1 MPEFKKKSKPSEPKS
16 EAIGAEESLVI
27 EPRCAVCQHERR
39 SAIDKVLAL
48 GTSFSEIQRI
58 FDVDRRSVS
67 NHAKKHLKYEEGA
80 IRRIIERES
89 EKLSENVENGVQ
101 GALARRVFLE
111 TALQKAMMD
120 LVNGDTIIEPKDA
133 INIVAALDKMDSEVS
148 GITVEE
154 IRLQFNAILQAISE
168 TIPVDLQ
175 GKLAERAKEIAEID
189 GYKLAAGLNSGKS

>member
-1 MPEFKKKSKPSEPKS
+1 MPEFKKKPKRPDS
-16 EAIGAEESLVI
+16 NIASEESLVI

-39 SAIDKVLAL
+39 AAIDKVLAL

-67 NHAKKHLKYEEGA
+67 NHAKKHLNYEEGA
-80 IRRIIERES
+80 IRLIIERES

-120 LVNGDTIIEPKDA
+120 LVNGDTVIEPKDA